1 MRITFVTFATVIAA
15 VVASSPASAG
25 KLHYGPKS
33 GPFGTGY
40 KHDVEKDGS
49 LRIVTEYH
57 ARSADLALDVALYRA
72 AELAREAGKPFV
84 QVLGGSAYARNGV
97 AVGLVYARP
106 SDTAAAPTAC
116 RRAKQC
122 YTADVATVLQALGGA
137 HGNEPGIARPTAVD
151 AFGRSVIFSGFGTG
165 AVAWFRR

>member
-1 MRITFVTFATVIAA
+1 MRITLAAVIAA
-15 VVASSPASAG
+15 AVISSPASAR
-25 KLHYGPKS
+25 KLYYGPKS

-84 QVLGGSAYARNGV
+84 QVLGGYAYSRTGV
-97 AVGLVYARP
+97 AVGFVYARP
-106 SDTAAAPTAC
+106 SDTAAPPAGC

-122 YTADVATVLQALGGA
+122 YTADVAVVLRALGGA
-137 HGNEPGIARPTAVD
+137 AGNEPGIAEPTGTD
-151 AFGRSVIFSGFGTG
+151 AFGRRVIYSGYGTG